1 MQTSKSIKT
10 SVLDKIYVSEDK
22 KIEIQ
27 FNYDETIEILDK
39 LSSYTSQT
47 PEIREV
53 V

>member
-1 MQTSKSIKT
+1 MSKK
-10 SVLDKIYVSEDK
+10 DK